1 MKRREFLTG
10 VPTGY
15 SLMFLGG
22 AASAAADTP
31 PPRPN
36 FERIA
41 PPENL
46 LRMARDERHM
56 ALVELDTD
64 VLVAGGGIAGV
75 CAAVAA
81 ARNGARVVLINDR
94 SRLGG
99 NSSRSPRD
107 PKGSSRARTTIFFPC
122 CLLIQSRCTKSV
134 YASLTVPG

>member
-1 MKRREFLTG
+1 
-10 VPTGY
+10 
-15 SLMFLGG
+15 MFLGG

-99 NSSRSPRD
+99 NSSSEVKMHIVGASCHKNRPGWRES
-107 PKGSSRARTTIFFPC
+107 G
-122 CLLIQSRCTKSV
+122 LLEEFRLDDAVNNPQR
-134 YASLTVPG
+134 